1 MIGKNYKHAGFWGTL
16 AYVLNEQKNPVT
28 IATNMMGTTPAQ
40 LAAQLRVTCALNP
53 NVQRTCCHII
63 LSLPDRDEYRERLED
78 KQYAEISKRYLQAM
92 GFVGEGT
99 HECQWLVVR
108 HDDANNAHIHIVAS
122 RVRMDGT
129 AVNDSW
135 DWWKSQ
141 VTIRKLEQEYG
152 LEILS
157 CSNSQVAAAVKKQH
171 GIETSYTTRRAPSI
185 RQKHHTSNQKSLTQQ
200 FAQIIDD
207 LVATSPTVSQFIQ
220 RLEQEHGIAVL
231 PKFSGDR
238 FMSGFSYSKDGWQIA
253 GYSIGSNYTF
263 PKLIQRG
270 LCFNPTKDMP
280 AIVAARHPQ
289 LTATEGKKRRRSNV
303 KKQNVE
309 AGGSIISF
317 TSTEIASDNGG
328 KGARYDTVEDSPSQ
342 VTVTIVSAQIE
353 EASLAE
359 IPNRMHETQF
369 SDNERQQ
376 TTKTKKE
383 TEIPSSHLDAIA
395 QSGVEPI
402 PTIVEGSSSSDTC
415 HPTPYITPIPSYSHY
430 STVVTAY
437 LLTLNTTFFSGNR
450 YSAQLDNNILTLT
463 RNSNGEQLLKTA
475 YTNGQWQEIEAT
487 RLTQQ
492 DATILDK
499 IVPAIQQL
507 QKQQLKSTQ
516 KGIDYNC

>member
-1 MIGKNYKHAGFWGTL
+1 M
-16 AYVLNEQKNPVT
+16 AYVLNERKNPVT

-40 LAAQLRVTCALNP
+40 LAAQLRVTCDLNP
-53 NVQRTCCHII
+53 NVQRTCSHII
-63 LSLPDRDEYRERLED
+63 LSLPDRAGYRERLED

-129 AVNDSW
+129 TVNDSW

-141 VTIRKLEQEYG
+141 VTLRKLEQEYG
-152 LEILS
+152 LEILL
-157 CSNSQVAAAVKKQH
+157 CSNSRVAAAVKKQH
-171 GIETSYTTRRAPSI
+171 GIETGYTTRRAPSI
-185 RQKHHTSNQKSLTQQ
+185 RQKHHTSNQESLTQQ
-200 FAQIIDD
+200 FAQIIDA

-220 RLEQEHGIAVL
+220 RLEREHGIAVL

-270 LCFNPTKDMP
+270 LSFDPTKDMP

-289 LTATEGKKRRRSNV
+289 LTAIKGKKRRSNV

-309 AGGSIISF
+309 AGGSTISP
-317 TSTEIASDNGG
+317 TITEIASGNGA
-328 KGARYDTVEDSPSQ
+328 KGARSDTVEDNPSQ
-342 VTVTIVSAQIE
+342 VTVPIVSAQIAE
-353 EASLAE
+353 VNLAGV
-359 IPNRMHETQF
+359 PNWIHETQLGG
-369 SDNERQQ
+369 NERQQ

-383 TEIPSSHLDAIA
+383 TEIPVSHLNAIA
-395 QSGVEPI
+395 QSDVKPI
-402 PTIVEGSSSSDTC
+402 PTSVEGSSSRDTY
-415 HPTPYITPIPSYSHY
+415 HPTPCISPIPSYSHY
-430 STVVTAY
+430 STIVTAY

-487 RLTQQ
+487 QLTQQ

-507 QKQQLKSTQ
+507 QKQQLKAAKKDVDFS
-516 KGIDYNC
+516 Y

>member
-1 MIGKNYKHAGFWGTL
+1 MIGKNYKHADFWGTL
-16 AYVLNEQKNPVT
+16 TYILNEQKNPVT
-28 IATNMMGTTPAQ
+28 IATNMMGATSAQ
-40 LAAQLRVTCALNP
+40 LAAQLRVTCDLNP

-63 LSLPDRDEYRERLED
+63 LSLPDRDGYRECLED

-108 HDDANNAHIHIVAS
+108 HDDANNAHIHIVAN

-141 VTIRKLEQEYG
+141 VAIRKLEQEHG

-171 GIETSYTTRRAPSI
+171 GIETGYTTRRAPSI
-185 RQKHHTSNQKSLTQQ
+185 RQKHHTSNQKSLAQQ

-220 RLEQEHGIAVL
+220 RLEREHGIAVL

-270 LCFNPTKDMP
+270 LSFDPSKDMP

-289 LTATEGKKRRRSNV
+289 LAATEGKKKRRSNV

-309 AGGSIISF
+309 AGGSIISL
-317 TSTEIASDNGG
+317 TSTEIASDNDG
-328 KGARYDTVEDSPSQ
+328 KGACYDTVKDSPSQ
-342 VTVTIVSAQIE
+342 VTVPIVSAQITE
-353 EASLAE
+353 VGLTE
-359 IPNRMHETQF
+359 IPNQMHETQF
-369 SDNERQQ
+369 GGNEGQQ
-376 TTKTKKE
+376 ATKTKKE
-383 TEIPSSHLDAIA
+383 TEIPISYLNAIA
-395 QSGVEPI
+395 QSDED
-402 PTIVEGSSSSDTC
+402 SSSSTTC
-415 HPTPYITPIPSYSHY
+415 RPTPYITPIPSYSHY
-430 STVVTAY
+430 STIVTAY
-437 LLTLNTTFFSGNR
+437 LLTLNTTFFNGNR
-450 YSAQLDNNILTLT
+450 YSAQLDSNILTLT
-463 RNSNGEQLLKTA
+463 RNSNGEQLLKTT
-475 YTNGQWQEIEAT
+475 YINGQWQEIEAT

-492 DATILDK
+492 DAAILDK
-499 IVPAIQQL
+499 IIPAIQQL
-507 QKQQLKSTQ
+507 QKQQLKATQ
-516 KGIDYNC
+516 KDVDYSY

>member
-1 MIGKNYKHAGFWGTL
+1 M
-16 AYVLNEQKNPVT
+16 AYVLNERKNPVT
-28 IATNMMGTTPAQ
+28 IATNMMGTTPAL
-40 LAAQLRVTCALNP
+40 LAAQLKVTCDLNP
-53 NVQRTCCHII
+53 NVQRTCSHII
-63 LSLPDRDEYRERLED
+63 LSLPDRDGYRERLED

-171 GIETSYTTRRAPSI
+171 GIETGYTTHRAPSI

-220 RLEQEHGIAVL
+220 RLEREHGIAVL

-238 FMSGFSYSKDGWQIA
+238 FMEGFSYSKDGWQIA

-270 LCFNPTKDMP
+270 LSFDPSKDMP

-303 KKQNVE
+303 KKQNVA
-309 AGGSIISF
+309 AGGATISLNSI
-317 TSTEIASDNGG
+317 EIARGNDI
-328 KGARYDTVEDSPSQ
+328 KGARYDAVEDNPSQ
-342 VTVTIVSAQIE
+342 VTVPIVSAQIA
-353 EASLAE
+353 EAGLAE
-359 IPNRMHETQF
+359 ISHQMHETQF

-383 TEIPSSHLDAIA
+383 TEIPVSHLDAIA
-395 QSGVEPI
+395 QSDVEPI
-402 PTIVEGSSSSDTC
+402 RTIVEGSSSSDTC
-415 HPTPYITPIPSYSHY
+415 HPTPYIIPIPSYSHY
-430 STVVTAY
+430 STIVTAY

-492 DATILDK
+492 DTVILDK

-507 QKQQLKSTQ
+507 QQQLKA
-516 KGIDYNC
+516 KKKDVDYSY

>member
-1 MIGKNYKHAGFWGTL
+1 
-16 AYVLNEQKNPVT
+16 
-28 IATNMMGTTPAQ
+28 MMGTTPAQ
-40 LAAQLRVTCALNP
+40 LAAQLRVTCDLNP

-63 LSLPDRDEYRERLED
+63 LSLLDRDGYRECLED

-171 GIETSYTTRRAPSI
+171 GIETGYTTRRAPSI
-185 RQKHHTSNQKSLTQQ
+185 RQKHHTSNQKPLTQQ

-207 LVATSPTVSQFIQ
+207 VVATSPTVSQFIQ
-220 RLEQEHGIAVL
+220 RLEREHGITVL

-270 LCFNPTKDMP
+270 LSFEPIRDMP
-280 AIVAARHPQ
+280 TIVTARHPQ
-289 LTATEGKKRRRSNV
+289 LTATKGKKRKRSHV

-309 AGGSIISF
+309 AGGATISLNSI
-317 TSTEIASDNGG
+317 EIASGNGG
-328 KGARYDTVEDSPSQ
+328 KGDRYETVEDSPSL
-342 VTVTIVSAQIE
+342 VTVPIVSAQITE
-353 EASLAE
+353 IGLAE
-359 IPNRMHETQF
+359 IPNQMHETQF
-369 SDNERQQ
+369 NGKEGQQ

-383 TEIPSSHLDAIA
+383 TETPISRLDAIA
-395 QSGVEPI
+395 QSDK
-402 PTIVEGSSSSDTC
+402 GSSSSDTY
-415 HPTPYITPIPSYSHY
+415 HPTPFITPIPSYSHY
-430 STVVTAY
+430 STVVIAY

-463 RNSNGEQLLKTA
+463 RNSNGEKLLKTA

-507 QKQQLKSTQ
+507 QQQLKSTK
-516 KGIDYNC
+516 KGIDYSC

>member
-1 MIGKNYKHAGFWGTL
+1 MIGKNYKHASFWGTL
-16 AYVLNEQKNPVT
+16 AYVLNEKKNPVT

-40 LAAQLRVTCALNP
+40 LAAQLRVTCDLNP
-53 NVQRTCCHII
+53 NVQRTCIHII
-63 LSLPDRDEYRERLED
+63 LSLPDRDGYRERLED

-129 AVNDSW
+129 TVNDSW

-141 VTIRKLEQEYG
+141 VAIRKLEQEYG

-171 GIETSYTTRRAPSI
+171 GIETGYTTRRAPSI

-220 RLEQEHGIAVL
+220 RLEREHDITVL

-270 LCFNPTKDMP
+270 LFFDPIEDMP

-309 AGGSIISF
+309 AGELTISL
-317 TSTEIASDNGG
+317 TSTEIASGNGG
-328 KGARYDTVEDSPSQ
+328 KGDRYDAVEDSPSQ
-342 VTVTIVSAQIE
+342 VTVPIVSAQIA
-353 EASLAE
+353 EADLVE
-359 IPNRMHETQF
+359 ISHQMHETQF
-369 SDNERQQ
+369 SDNRRQQ

-383 TEIPSSHLDAIA
+383 TEIPRSHLDAIA
-395 QSGVEPI
+395 QSD
-402 PTIVEGSSSSDTC
+402 EGSSSNDTC
-415 HPTPYITPIPSYSHY
+415 HPTPCIAPTPSYSRY
-430 STVVTAY
+430 STIVTAY

-487 RLTQQ
+487 QLTQQ

-507 QKQQLKSTQ
+507 QQQLKAT
-516 KGIDYNC
+516 KKDVDYSC

>member
-1 MIGKNYKHAGFWGTL
+1 MIAKNYKHASFWGTL
-16 AYVLNEQKNPVT
+16 AYVLNEKKNPVT
-28 IATNMMGTTPAQ
+28 IATNMMGTTLAQ
-40 LAAQLRVTCALNP
+40 LAAQLRVTCDLNP
-53 NVQRTCCHII
+53 NVQRTCSHII
-63 LSLPDRDEYRERLED
+63 LSLPDRDGYSERLED

-92 GFVGEGT
+92 GFVGEGA

-129 AVNDSW
+129 AVKDSW

-171 GIETSYTTRRAPSI
+171 GIETGYTTRRAPSI
-185 RQKHHTSNQKSLTQQ
+185 RQKHHTSNQKSLSQE

-207 LVATSPTVSQFIQ
+207 LVVTSPTVSQFIQ
-220 RLEQEHGIAVL
+220 RLEREHGITVL

-238 FMSGFSYSKDGWQIA
+238 FVEGFSYSKDGWQIA

-270 LCFNPTKDMP
+270 LSFDAIEDMP

-289 LTATEGKKRRRSNV
+289 LTATKGKKRRSNV
-303 KKQNVE
+303 KKQNVA
-309 AGGSIISF
+309 AGGSTISP
-317 TSTEIASDNGG
+317 TSTDIANSNGG
-328 KGARYDTVEDSPSQ
+328 KGNRYDNVEDSPSQ
-342 VTVTIVSAQIE
+342 VTVPIVSAQIT
-353 EASLAE
+353 EAGLAE
-359 IPNRMHETQF
+359 IPNRIHETLF
-369 SDNERQQ
+369 GDNEGQQ

-383 TEIPSSHLDAIA
+383 AETPISRLDAIA
-395 QSGVEPI
+395 QSNANPV
-402 PTIVEGSSSSDTC
+402 PTIVEGSSSSDSC
-415 HPTPYITPIPSYSHY
+415 RPTPHTTPTPSYSHY
-430 STVVTAY
+430 STIVTAY

-492 DATILDK
+492 DAVILDK
-499 IVPAIQQL
+499 IVPAIEQL
-507 QKQQLKSTQ
+507 QKQQLKA
-516 KGIDYNC
+516 KKKDADYSY